1 MENKEIFIKK
11 KFIDQNRKTDDS
23 HIYWN
28 NESLEKKKLFVDIDK
43 LKSSQ
48 EQQFFINELDD
59 ILTSNLLNPKS
70 FLSIGCG
77 NLWIES
83 NVLNKREPSK
93 LVGIDFSE
101 HRVHQLAPKSIIS
114 SGLNFDIELICGD
127 ILKYDSN
134 EKFDVI
140 YLSKAFH
147 HIESPIF
154 LLRKLKDLL
163 SDNGVIIITGEHYFT
178 RKVYLECLARHFV
191 KFVLRKKYRKTCS
204 FFPEYAMLFPYSL
217 EKGDLHY
224 SLFNY
229 DYFFKKTGMN
239 YKRKINKNIGFQCF
253 MLSRA

>member
-11 KFIDQNRKTDDS
+11 KFIDQNRKTDNS

-48 EQQFFINELDD
+48 EQQFFINELD
-59 ILTSNLLNPKS
+59 
-70 FLSIGCG
+70 
-77 NLWIES
+77 
-83 NVLNKREPSK
+83 
-93 LVGIDFSE
+93 
-101 HRVHQLAPKSIIS
+101 
-114 SGLNFDIELICGD
+114 
-127 ILKYDSN
+127 
-134 EKFDVI
+134 VI

-163 SDNGVIIITGEHYFT
+163 SDNGIIIITGKHYYS
-178 RKVYLECLARHFV
+178 RKVYLACLERHFA
-191 KFVLRKKYRKTCS
+191 KLVLRKKYRKTCS

-224 SLFNY
+224 SLFNH
-229 DYFFKKTGMN
+229 DYFFKK
-239 YKRKINKNIGFQCF
+239 
-253 MLSRA
+253 LE